1 MKERFLFLKK
11 EITRYRDMYEFL
23 PMSYRKKLENYEMEY
38 NKIINS
44 LTEEELVWVDEKFGL
59 WYEKYTMQETYTT
72 MRLPEG

>member
-11 EITRYRDMYEFL
+11 EITRYKDMYEFL
-23 PMSYRKKLENYEMEY
+23 PVSYRKKLEDYEMEY
-38 NKIINS
+38 NKIINYLS
-44 LTEEELVWVDEKFGL
+44 EDELVWVDEEFGL

>member
-11 EITRYRDMYEFL
+11 EITRYKDMYEFL
-23 PMSYRKKLENYEMEY
+23 PMSYRKKLEDYEMEY

-44 LTEEELVWVDEKFGL
+44 LTEEELVWVDEEFGL

>member
-11 EITRYRDMYEFL
+11 EITRYKDMYEFL
-23 PMSYRKKLENYEMEY
+23 PVSYRKKLENYEMEY

-44 LTEEELVWVDEKFGL
+44 LTEEDLVWVDEKFGL

>member
-11 EITRYRDMYEFL
+11 EITRYKDMYEFL

>member
-1 MKERFLFLKK
+1 MKKRFLFLKK

>member
-1 MKERFLFLKK
+1 
-11 EITRYRDMYEFL
+11 MYEFL
-23 PMSYRKKLENYEMEY
+23 PVSYRKKLEDYEMEY

-44 LTEEELVWVDEKFGL
+44 LTEEELVWVDEEFGL

>member
-11 EITRYRDMYEFL
+11 EITRYKDMYEFL

-44 LTEEELVWVDEKFGL
+44 LTEEDLVWVDEKFGL